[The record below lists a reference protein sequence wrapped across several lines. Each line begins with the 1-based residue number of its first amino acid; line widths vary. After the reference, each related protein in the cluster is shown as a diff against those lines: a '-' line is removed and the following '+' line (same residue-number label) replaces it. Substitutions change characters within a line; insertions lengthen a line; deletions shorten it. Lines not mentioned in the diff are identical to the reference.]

1 MPNEEVWHSL
11 NAEQKMAF
19 YRLQGYGYRLL
30 FVRRQFNEAIAVV
43 AQDDQLATIDSHGEV
58 DMRPSIKVR
67 A

>member
-11 NAEQKMAF
+11 NAEQKMAL

-30 FVRRQFNEAIAVV
+30 FVRQLFAGPLAIIAQF
-43 AQDDQLATIDSHGEV
+43 DQLATISSDGAV
-58 DMRPSIKVR
+58 DLSPSITLR